1 MNSTCGSV
9 CKQSNTKK
17 HHRKKKK
24 EKKRSNFATMPG
36 FDFHLGV
43 DAEQL
48 KKNFKR
54 CLTQGS
60 SQVRDLSP
68 WTKK

>member
-1 MNSTCGSV
+1 MDQFVNRQIQ
-9 CKQSNTKK
+9 KNTTG
-17 HHRKKKK
+17 KKK
-24 EKKRSNFATMPG
+24 EKKSSNFATMPG

>member
-1 MNSTCGSV
+1 MDQFVNSQIQ
-9 CKQSNTKK
+9 KNTTG
-17 HHRKKKK
+17 KKKK

-60 SQVRDLSP
+60 SQVRGLSP

>member
-1 MNSTCGSV
+1 MDQFVNSQIQ
-9 CKQSNTKK
+9 KNTTG
-17 HHRKKKK
+17 KKK